1 MRFVVF
7 TRFRFSKL
15 CYRQR
20 GCCNIP
26 LAYLNTFNVL
36 GGVSHYT
43 VCGGETVAWQRYAL
57 SKCFSSHTVV
67 PKNLDIFFRNTSK
80 KYELNIMLSA

>member
-1 MRFVVF
+1 MVFVVF

-15 CYRQR
+15 YYRQR

-26 LAYLNTFNVL
+26 LAYMNTFNVFW
-36 GGVSHYT
+36 GVSHYMW
-43 VCGGETVAWQRYAL
+43 GKTVAWQRYAL
-57 SKCFSSHTVV
+57 SECFSSHTVV
-67 PKNLDIFFRNTSK
+67 PKNLDLFFRNTSK